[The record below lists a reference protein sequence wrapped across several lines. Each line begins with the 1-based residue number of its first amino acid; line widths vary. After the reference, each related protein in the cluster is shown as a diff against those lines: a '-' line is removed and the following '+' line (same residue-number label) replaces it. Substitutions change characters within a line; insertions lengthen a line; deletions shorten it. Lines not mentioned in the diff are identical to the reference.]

1 MSSDKV
7 CASDCEPTP
16 ACGTAARATI
26 RIWTGATRAVA
37 SPGSR
42 SKSRRFSV
50 RTPSQPRARSY
61 PVRRTDGYSGH
72 EQGTTKGNNLVGT
85 TPTDQTS
92 TPPTAG
98 QDKPS
103 GNDLVSPKGD
113 STPGTMKLASA
124 AHPDFNTLDTTKKG
138 TLTADEVKGD
148 SWLSTNFSR
157 CDLNHDGTLSRQEYA
172 ACK

>member
-1 MSSDKV
+1 MKSIYLPPVACAALLLGCAIANAQTSS
-7 CASDCEPTP
+7 AP
-16 ACGTAARATI
+16 
-26 RIWTGATRAVA
+26 
-37 SPGSR
+37 PGPS
-42 SKSRRFSV
+42 SKL
-50 RTPSQPRARSY
+50 
-61 PVRRTDGYSGH
+61 PVSTQAD
-72 EQGTTKGNNLVGT
+72 TTKGNNLVGT

-103 GNDLVSPKGD
+103 GNDLVSPKAEA
-113 STPGTMKLASA
+113 TPGTMKLASA
-124 AHPDFNTLDTTKKG
+124 AHPDFNTLDTNKKG
-138 TLTADEVKGD
+138 ALTTNDVKGD